1 MWRTTDINK
10 IVNKYEVKKVYGG
23 KRPSK
28 IRDDGGRGEEKNKSF
43 KEALKEQ
50 KKDGS
55 KEEIIVKAK
64 EELEESVI
72 VSSSL
77 RNLIQKNNVLDRII
91 EEEIQNHPNLNNLVE
106 DLCNEEK

>member
-28 IRDDGGRGEEKNKSF
+28 IRDDGYRDEGKNKSF

-50 KKDGS
+50 KKDSS
-55 KEEIIVKAK
+55 KEEIIVQAK

-77 RNLIQKNNVLDRII
+77 RSLIQKNNVLDRII

-106 DLCNEEK
+106 DIYKEYK

>member
-10 IVNKYEVKKVYGG
+10 MVYGG

-55 KEEIIVKAK
+55 KEEIIVQAK
-64 EELEESVI
+64 EEIEEGVI

-77 RNLIQKNNVLDRII
+77 RNLIQKNNVLDRVI
-91 EEEIQNHPNLNNLVE
+91 EEEIQNHLNLNNLVE

>member
-28 IRDDGGRGEEKNKSF
+28 IRDDGYRDEGKNKSF

-50 KKDGS
+50 KKDSS
-55 KEEIIVKAK
+55 K
-64 EELEESVI
+64 
-72 VSSSL
+72 
-77 RNLIQKNNVLDRII
+77 
-91 EEEIQNHPNLNNLVE
+91 
-106 DLCNEEK
+106 

>member
-28 IRDDGGRGEEKNKSF
+28 IRDDGKNKSF

-50 KKDGS
+50 KKDSS
-55 KEEIIVKAK
+55 KEEIIVQAK

-77 RNLIQKNNVLDRII
+77 RSLIQKNNVLDRII

-106 DLCNEEK
+106 DIYKEEK

>member
-28 IRDDGGRGEEKNKSF
+28 IRDDGGEGKNKSF

-50 KKDGS
+50 KKDSS
-55 KEEIIVKAK
+55 KEEIIVQAK

-77 RNLIQKNNVLDRII
+77 RSLIQKNNVLDRII

-106 DLCNEEK
+106 DLYKEEK

>member
-28 IRDDGGRGEEKNKSF
+28 VRDDGAREEGESKSF

-50 KKDGS
+50 KKDGP
-55 KEEIIVKAK
+55 KEEKIVQVR
-64 EELEESVI
+64 EELEDSVI

-77 RNLIQKNNVLDRII
+77 RKLMQKNNVLDRVI
-91 EEEIQNHPNLNNLVE
+91 EEEIQSHLNLNNLVE
-106 DLCNEEK
+106 ELCKEEK

>member
-28 IRDDGGRGEEKNKSF
+28 IRDDGYRDEGKNKSF

-50 KKDGS
+50 KKDS
-55 KEEIIVKAK
+55 SK

-77 RNLIQKNNVLDRII
+77 RSLIQKNNVLDRII

-106 DLCNEEK
+106 DIYKE

>member
-28 IRDDGGRGEEKNKSF
+28 IRDDGGRDEGKNKSF

-55 KEEIIVKAK
+55 KEEIIVQAK

-77 RNLIQKNNVLDRII
+77 RNLIQNNNVLDRII
-91 EEEIQNHPNLNNLVE
+91 EEEIQNHLNLNNLVE